1 MTTQVL
7 VLYYSRHGA
16 VAALAEKIAVGIH
29 QGGAEAVIR
38 CIAPLQATANAIAAS
53 RHPIIQLDELKKCDG
68 LAFGSPVRFGN
79 MAAEAK
85 AFWDSTTSCWLKGEL
100 IDKAAGVFTSSGS
113 MHGGNEANLLSMML
127 PLLHHGMVLMGI
139 PYSEPELHKTQSGG
153 TPYGPS
159 HVSGMNGDSQLSVA
173 EQRLAI
179 AFGKRLALL
188 SSALKQ
194 QRFD

>member
-1 MTTQVL
+1 MTCTVL
-7 VLYYSRHGA
+7 ILYYSRHGS
-16 VAALAEKIAVGIH
+16 VAALAEKIASGV
-29 QGGAEAVIR
+29 QLGGAEAKIR
-38 CIAPLQATANAIAAS
+38 CIAGFNADTPTK
-53 RHPIIQLDELKKCDG
+53 HPIVELAELRSCDG

-85 AFWDSTTSCWLKGEL
+85 AFWDNTTSCWLKGEL
-100 IDKAAGVFTSSGS
+100 INKAAGVFTSSSS

-159 HVSGMNGDSQLSVA
+159 HVSGMTADTQLSVE
-173 EQRLAI
+173 EQRLAL
-179 AFGKRLALL
+179 AFGKRLAHL
-188 SSALKQ
+188 SLALHNKG
-194 QRFD
+194 FSSS

>member
-1 MTTQVL
+1 MSATVL

-16 VAALAEKIAVGIH
+16 VAALADKIAIGIT
-29 QGGAEAVIR
+29 QAGAVAVIR
-38 CIAPLQATANAIAAS
+38 CIPPLDSNHVCK
-53 RHPIIQLDELKKCDG
+53 HPLITSGDLQQCDG

-79 MAAEAK
+79 MVADAK
-85 AFWDSTTSCWLKGEL
+85 AFWDNTTTSWLKGEL

-127 PLLHHGMVLMGI
+127 PLLHHGMVIMGI
-139 PYSEPELHKTQSGG
+139 PYSEPELHQTSAGG

-159 HVSGMNGDSQLSVA
+159 HVSGMQADKKLTVD

-179 AFGKRLALL
+179 AFGRRLAQL
-188 SSALKQ
+188 SQALKHN
-194 QRFD
+194 RESA

>member
-1 MTTQVL
+1 MTCNVL
-7 VLYYSRHGA
+7 ILYYSRHGS
-16 VAALAEKIAVGIH
+16 VAALAEKIASGV
-29 QGGAEAVIR
+29 QQTGAEAKIR
-38 CIAPLQATANAIAAS
+38 CIAGFNDHTIP
-53 RHPIIQLDELKKCDG
+53 RHPIVELAELRACDG

-85 AFWDSTTSCWLKGEL
+85 AFWDNTTSCWLKGEL
-100 IDKAAGVFTSSGS
+100 INKAAGVFTSSGS

-159 HVSGMNGDSQLSVA
+159 HVSGMMSDTQLSVE
-173 EQRLAI
+173 EQRLAL
-179 AFGKRLALL
+179 AFGKRLAQL
-188 SSALKQ
+188 SIALHNKGFS
-194 QRFD
+194 R